1 MELEQRPGWE
11 TPASRG
17 ETDERLP
24 TADSHDAGRP
34 AADRTDAGRSDAGHP
49 ATNSPNADLPNADLP
64 NADLPNADLPNA
76 ERPDDGQPD
85 AGQPAADR
93 PEAAQPDADHPGA
106 GATGT
111 TKGPAS
117 DPRDPQAADAD
128 RAGGKTGKA
137 NKTGKPEKTRGK
149 RGPGRNLPI
158 AIGVGL
164 ALGAVVLLSVYLVK
178 WVFVGVIAVF
188 LGIAIR
194 ELSVALNGRGI
205 KVPFVPVAAGGL
217 AMLIVSY
224 TSGPRGLL
232 AAFSL
237 TVLFVLIWRMPA
249 GARRYV
255 QDTMA
260 GVLAVV
266 YVPFLAGFA
275 VLLLASADGADR
287 VITFMAITVSSD
299 IGGFF
304 AGAFLGRHQ
313 LAPSISP
320 KKTWEGLAGSALTC
334 MAIGA
339 LLLPLL
345 LNGHLWQGLVLGAAV
360 ACSATL
366 GDLIESMIKRDL
378 GVKDMGRLLPEH
390 GGVLDRLDSLLVTA
404 PVVWLGLQIFVP
416 T

>member
-1 MELEQRPGWE
+1 MELEQRPGRE

-24 TADSHDAGRP
+24 TADSLDADRPDADLPEAGAASVPGRP
-34 AADRTDAGRSDAGHP
+34 ASKP
-49 ATNSPNADLPNADLP
+49 
-64 NADLPNADLPNA
+64 
-76 ERPDDGQPD
+76 
-85 AGQPAADR
+85 
-93 PEAAQPDADHPGA
+93 PGPT
-106 GATGT
+106 ATGAAGT
-111 TKGPAS
+111 EDNDETGSAGKPGPGKPGRPNKPS
-117 DPRDPQAADAD
+117 KPGKP
-128 RAGGKTGKA
+128 GKTGR
-137 NKTGKPEKTRGK
+137 PEKTRGK

-164 ALGAVVLLSVYLVK
+164 ALGAVVLLGVYLVK
-178 WVFVGVIAVF
+178 WVFVGVLAVF
-188 LGIAIR
+188 LGIALR
-194 ELSVALNGRGI
+194 ELSVALAGRGI

-217 AMLIVSY
+217 AMVIVSY

-237 TVLFVLIWRMPA
+237 TVLFVLVWRMPA
-249 GARRYV
+249 GARHYV
-255 QDTMA
+255 QDAMA
-260 GVLAVV
+260 GVLATV

-275 VLLLASADGADR
+275 VLLLASGDGADR

-345 LNGHLWQGLVLGAAV
+345 LDGHLWQGIVLGAAV
-360 ACSATL
+360 VCSATL

-378 GVKDMGRLLPEH
+378 GIKDMGRLLPEH
-390 GGVLDRLDSLLVTA
+390 GGVLDRIDSLLVTA
-404 PVVWLGLQIFVP
+404 PVVWLGLLIFLPP

>member
-1 MELEQRPGWE
+1 MELEQRPGRE

-24 TADSHDAGRP
+24 TADSHDADRP
-34 AADRTDAGRSDAGHP
+34 AADRP
-49 ATNSPNADLPNADLP
+49 AADRPAADRP
-64 NADLPNADLPNA
+64 AADRPAAAQPAAD
-76 ERPDDGQPD
+76 RPA

-93 PEAAQPDADHPGA
+93 PGTGAPAAPDP
-106 GATGT
+106 
-111 TKGPAS
+111 PAS
-117 DPRDPQAADAD
+117 DPPGPEAADAAKGSD
-128 RAGGKTGKA
+128 KTTKTTKTTKT
-137 NKTGKPEKTRGK
+137 NKTNKPSKPEKTRGK

-164 ALGAVVLLSVYLVK
+164 ALGALVLLAVYLVK

-188 LGIAIR
+188 IGIAIR
-194 ELSVALNGRGI
+194 ELSVALAGRGI

-237 TVLFVLIWRMPA
+237 TVLFVLVWRMPA
-249 GARRYV
+249 GSRRYV

-275 VLLLASADGADR
+275 VLLLASEDGADR
-287 VITFMAITVSSD
+287 VITFMAITVGSD

-304 AGAFLGRHQ
+304 AGVFLGRHQ
-313 LAPSISP
+313 LVPSISP
-320 KKTWEGLAGSALTC
+320 KKTWEGLAGSAITC

-345 LNGHLWQGLVLGAAV
+345 LDGHIWQGLVLGAAV
-360 ACSATL
+360 VCSATL

-378 GVKDMGRLLPEH
+378 GIKDMGRLLPEH

-404 PVVWLGLQIFVP
+404 PVVWLGLQIFLP
-416 T
+416 TT

>member
-1 MELEQRPGWE
+1 MELEQRPGRE
-11 TPASRG
+11 PPASRG
-17 ETDERLP
+17 ESDERLP
-24 TADSHDAGRP
+24 TADSLDADRP
-34 AADRTDAGRSDAGHP
+34 AADRPG
-49 ATNSPNADLPNADLP
+49 
-64 NADLPNADLPNA
+64 
-76 ERPDDGQPD
+76 PD

-93 PEAAQPDADHPGA
+93 PEPDAAQPPADRPGSGAPPAPDAPGGPANDPPGPGA
-106 GATGT
+106 AAGA
-111 TKGPAS
+111 KEDDKS
-117 DPRDPQAADAD
+117 E
-128 RAGGKTGKA
+128 KTNRTNRT
-137 NKTGKPEKTRGK
+137 NKTNKPGKPGKPEKTRGK
-149 RGPGRNLPI
+149 RGPGRNVPI

-164 ALGAVVLLSVYLVK
+164 ALGALVLLAVYLVK

-188 LGIAIR
+188 LGIAVR
-194 ELSVALNGRGI
+194 ELSVALAGRGI

-237 TVLFVLIWRMPA
+237 TVLFVLVWRLPA

-275 VLLLASADGADR
+275 VLLLASEDGADR

-304 AGAFLGRHQ
+304 AGAFMGRHQ

-345 LNGHLWQGLVLGAAV
+345 LDGHLWQGLVLGAAV
-360 ACSATL
+360 VCSATL

-378 GVKDMGRLLPEH
+378 GIKDMGRLLPEH
-390 GGVLDRLDSLLVTA
+390 GGALDRIDSLLVTA
-404 PVVWLGLQIFVP
+404 PVVWLGLQIFIP
-416 T
+416 TT

>member
-1 MELEQRPGWE
+1 M
-11 TPASRG
+11 
-17 ETDERLP
+17 
-24 TADSHDAGRP
+24 
-34 AADRTDAGRSDAGHP
+34 
-49 ATNSPNADLPNADLP
+49 
-64 NADLPNADLPNA
+64 
-76 ERPDDGQPD
+76 
-85 AGQPAADR
+85 
-93 PEAAQPDADHPGA
+93 
-106 GATGT
+106 
-111 TKGPAS
+111 
-117 DPRDPQAADAD
+117 
-128 RAGGKTGKA
+128 
-137 NKTGKPEKTRGK
+137 
-149 RGPGRNLPI
+149 
-158 AIGVGL
+158 
-164 ALGAVVLLSVYLVK
+164 VLLAVYLVK

-194 ELSVALNGRGI
+194 ELSVALAGRGI
-205 KVPFVPVAAGGL
+205 KVPFVPVATGGL

-237 TVLFVLIWRMPA
+237 TVLFVLVWRMPA

-275 VLLLASADGADR
+275 VLLLASEDGADR

-304 AGAFLGRHQ
+304 AGSFLGRHQ

-345 LNGHLWQGLVLGAAV
+345 LDGHLWQGLVLGAAV
-360 ACSATL
+360 VCSATL

-378 GVKDMGRLLPEH
+378 GIKDMGRLLPEH

-404 PVVWLGLQIFVP
+404 PVVWLGLQIFLP
-416 T
+416 ST